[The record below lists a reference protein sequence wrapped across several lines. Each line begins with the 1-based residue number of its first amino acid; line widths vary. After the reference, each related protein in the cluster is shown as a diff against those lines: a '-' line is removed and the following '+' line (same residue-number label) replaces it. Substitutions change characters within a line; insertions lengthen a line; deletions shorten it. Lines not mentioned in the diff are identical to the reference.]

1 MLRGKRREIVK
12 QLESSSRAGMGPGP
26 GSQILQLEEIP
37 GLHML
42 VFTLECNL
50 ESPGELCKIL
60 MPRPH
65 PRAIK
70 SDSLW
75 AGAKHRTF

>member
-12 QLESSSRAGMGPGP
+12 QLEGSSRAGMGPGP

-42 VFTLECNL
+42 VFTLEC
-50 ESPGELCKIL
+50 
-60 MPRPH
+60 
-65 PRAIK
+65 
-70 SDSLW
+70 
-75 AGAKHRTF
+75 T